1 MSKLIA
7 VDPLLHMALNQC
19 GPEILG
25 GQSSIKLTTQFIPS
39 TKLKMNDV
47 QEQVIFATSLEHE
60 FYKALTST
68 KQDTRFVL

>member
-1 MSKLIA
+1 MSKLKA
-7 VDPLLHMALNQC
+7 VDLLLHMALKQC
-19 GPEILG
+19 GNEIVG
-25 GQSSIKLTTQFIPS
+25 GQSSIKLTSRFIPS
-39 TKLKMNDV
+39 NKLKMDEV